1 VTLQKRQC
9 PACQFHHFLTKE
21 QWDMVGITNKCPGP
35 KLFGHIHDGKPMKEK
50 K

>member
-1 VTLQKRQC
+1 MCKLY
-9 PACQFHHFLTKE
+9 HFLTVM
-21 QWDMVGITNKCPGP
+21 QWQTVAITNKCPGP